1 LRVIVA
7 TVFLIILGYSAYQ
20 FYLQRA
26 IVRSDVLKLVPAF
39 LVFGLLLLLV
49 SLVSLSDTFSALAPA
64 DHPAIH
70 TQAEFETILENAEAE
85 KALLVGVVGAYEDG
99 GDSIAVAFDDGGLT
113 VGIDEDTAVRV
124 PDDIGVL
131 AEGGEVVVKV
141 DLRDVANEETT
152 FVAQEI
158 YAGTRDDYIA
168 FVERAALIP
177 LITAGLSFL
186 GGILTLIVPV
196 VYYFRLPSAAKAAE
210 N

>member
-1 LRVIVA
+1 
-7 TVFLIILGYSAYQ
+7 
-20 FYLQRA
+20 
-26 IVRSDVLKLVPAF
+26 LKLVPAF

-85 KALLVGVVGAYEDG
+85 KALLVGVVGAYEEG
-99 GDSIAVAFDDGGLT
+99 GDSIGVAFDDGGLT

-141 DLRDVANEETT
+141 DLRDAVNEETT

>member
-1 LRVIVA
+1 MIVA
-7 TVFLIILGYSAYQ
+7 TVFLIILGYSVYQ

-70 TQAEFETILENAEAE
+70 TQAEFEAILDSDDAE
-85 KALLVGVVGAYEDG
+85 KALLIGVVGAYEDG
-99 GDSIAVAFDDGGLT
+99 GDSIAVAFEDGGLT
-113 VGIDEDTAVRV
+113 IAIDDDTAVRV
-124 PDDIGVL
+124 PDDSGVL

-141 DLRDVANEETT
+141 DLRDAVNDEAA
-152 FVAQEI
+152 FIAQEI

-186 GGILTLIVPV
+186 SGILTLIVPV
-196 VYYFRLPSAAKAAE
+196 VYYFRLPSAANAVE
-210 N
+210 S